1 MPGLVDKVKLVAVA
15 EDHRNQLLC
24 HGDGVGDNLIIV
36 KQNMQGTADCFAAA
50 ASGYFSPH
58 LFWEKVLKHNGKK
71 YTPTSTG

>member
-1 MPGLVDKVKLVAVA
+1 VRVARREA
-15 EDHRNQLLC
+15 RFYST
-24 HGDGVGDNLIIV
+24 NLIIV
-36 KQNMQGTADCFAAA
+36 KQNMQEMADCFAAA